1 MRLDGFSGK
10 RPHELSGGMRQ
21 RAALAR
27 SLAQDADV
35 LLMDEPFGALD
46 AMTRDLLHDELERI
60 CAERTL
66 TVLFVT
72 HNVREAARLG
82 DRVIVLS
89 SRPGRVID
97 EYDAAPH
104 RPAADRF
111 PRGQRGGRPA
121 HRPAARGDGA
131 SWPADQA
138 LRGLDSL
145 ELRPAGRDP
154 GRAARRAWAALWPK
168 ALAVILVLAIWEA
181 VTLTGW
187 KRYVLKGPGPV
198 LADLW
203 DQALHRQNLWSVI
216 GATMETALLGYALAL
231 LIGTVI
237 GIAVSRVPPLRAA
250 FGSIITALTTMP
262 SIAWVPFAIIL
273 FGENTSAILFVV
285 ILGAAPSIAGGL
297 ITGVDYTPPLLLR
310 AGATMGLRG
319 YARYRYLILPASLP
333 AYIAGMKQGWAF
345 AWRSLMAGE
354 LVVQIIGQFTI
365 GQQLSVD
372 QQSLDFAGATATLI
386 VILLIGLAVDTVF
399 TKVDLG
405 VRRRR
410 GLLDPATT
418 G

>member
-1 MRLDGFSGK
+1 M
-10 RPHELSGGMRQ
+10 
-21 RAALAR
+21 A
-27 SLAQDADV
+27 
-35 LLMDEPFGALD
+35 
-46 AMTRDLLHDELERI
+46 
-60 CAERTL
+60 
-66 TVLFVT
+66 
-72 HNVREAARLG
+72 
-82 DRVIVLS
+82 
-89 SRPGRVID
+89 
-97 EYDAAPH
+97 
-104 RPAADRF
+104 
-111 PRGQRGGRPA
+111 
-121 HRPAARGDGA
+121 
-131 SWPADQA
+131 ADQA

-145 ELRPAGRDP
+145 ELRSAGPDP

-187 KRYVLKGPGPV
+187 KHYVLKGPGPV
-198 LADLW
+198 FADLW
-203 DQALHRQNLWSVI
+203 DQAVHGNLRSVI
-216 GATMETALLGYALAL
+216 GATLQTALTGYGLAL
-231 LIGTVI
+231 LIGSAI

-262 SIAWVPFAIIL
+262 SIAWVPFAIII

-372 QQSLDFAGATATLI
+372 QQNLDFAGATATLI
-386 VILLIGLAVDTVF
+386 VILVIGLAVDTVF

-410 GLLDPATT
+410 GLLDPAAS
-418 G
+418 